1 MAHPPY
7 LYTHQQTPL
16 AWSGSVGTR
25 KISTK
30 IASKHSDIVIAHDS
44 ERERKWHIDYLEPGF
59 ELVSVGGESCSLW
72 VRKNSGSGRGRVCD
86 AIDIHSHVSLSGG
99 FPSPRELI
107 ETMEGHLISKAVLMS
122 VVSPEYRKL
131 VTTEEVITICSEFP
145 DKFIPFVGIDPRL
158 DCKGL
163 DHYIS
168 LGCKGIGEYI
178 PNIQID
184 SELNMGLFH
193 QAEECGLPVTIHFA
207 GQVGGTYGC
216 YDEIGLYGLE
226 NVLKECPDLIILGHS
241 PVFWSE
247 IGKGVRI
254 TNRNWLQSGPFSP
267 GRVVK
272 LMRKY
277 ENLHGDLSGLSG
289 YIAISRDKESGYKF
303 LEEFSDRLHFG
314 TDITMP
320 FQRLPLRRYIEQLL
334 YEGLISTTT
343 YTKVMYGNTKE
354 LLGV

>member
-1 MAHPPY
+1 
-7 LYTHQQTPL
+7 
-16 AWSGSVGTR
+16 
-25 KISTK
+25 
-30 IASKHSDIVIAHDS
+30 
-44 ERERKWHIDYLEPGF
+44 
-59 ELVSVGGESCSLW
+59 
-72 VRKNSGSGRGRVCD
+72 
-86 AIDIHSHVSLSGG
+86 
-99 FPSPRELI
+99 
-107 ETMEGHLISKAVLMS
+107 
-122 VVSPEYRKL
+122 
-131 VTTEEVITICSEFP
+131 
-145 DKFIPFVGIDPRL
+145 
-158 DCKGL
+158 
-163 DHYIS
+163 
-168 LGCKGIGEYI
+168 
-178 PNIQID
+178 
-184 SELNMGLFH
+184 
-193 QAEECGLPVTIHFA
+193 
-207 GQVGGTYGC
+207 
-216 YDEIGLYGLE
+216 
-226 NVLKECPDLIILGHS
+226 
-241 PVFWSE
+241 VFWSE